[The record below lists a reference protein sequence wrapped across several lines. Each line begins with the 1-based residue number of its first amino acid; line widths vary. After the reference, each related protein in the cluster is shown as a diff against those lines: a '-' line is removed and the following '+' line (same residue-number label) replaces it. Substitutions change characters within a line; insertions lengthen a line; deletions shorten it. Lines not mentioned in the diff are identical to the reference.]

1 VRKARI
7 ISQTV
12 RRRKKL
18 LKIAENFSM
27 APLT

>member
-18 LKIAENFSM
+18 LKIF
-27 APLT
+27 PWRR